1 MIYGT
6 QTSIS
11 KDLKKTNMGKY
22 HYEWFVYTDNLCY
35 GRMFLGKDLSKTE
48 AYRIGKNANRGVFVL
63 EKKRVYN

>member
-1 MIYGT
+1 MSTLPGSNT
-6 QTSIS
+6 
-11 KDLKKTNMGKY
+11 KTNMGKY

-63 EKKRVYN
+63 KKKRVFN